1 MDIGVSVKF
10 VTAQTTRRG
19 MDYRQKN
26 IKRQHDEDGIIIAS
40 LQVADRKCVVC
51 AERSLR
57 ILGEGADNL
66 TKYIC
71 SNKFCNCQFSLA

>member
-1 MDIGVSVKF
+1 
-10 VTAQTTRRG
+10 
-19 MDYRQKN
+19 MDYRQRN
-26 IKRQHDEDGIIIAS
+26 IKRQHDELGINIAS
-40 LQVADRKCVVC
+40 LESSDHKCVVC

-57 ILGEGADNL
+57 ILGEGFDKR

>member
-1 MDIGVSVKF
+1 
-10 VTAQTTRRG
+10 
-19 MDYRQKN
+19 MDYRQRN
-26 IKRQHDEDGIIIAS
+26 IQDQLDRDGIVIAS

-57 ILGEGADNL
+57 ILGEGADNR

-71 SNKFCNCQFSLA
+71 SNKFCNCQYSLA